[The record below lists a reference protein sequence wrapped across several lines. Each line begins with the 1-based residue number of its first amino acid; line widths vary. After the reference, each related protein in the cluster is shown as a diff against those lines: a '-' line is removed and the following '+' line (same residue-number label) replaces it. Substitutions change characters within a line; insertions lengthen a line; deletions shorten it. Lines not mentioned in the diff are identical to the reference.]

1 MSWSLKRG
9 EGEGKRRR
17 LGGFCVRS
25 KKERRMV
32 VLPSLQ
38 TPFVA
43 PACTYFIFCV
53 DMPSFPHISCLCA
66 HSKEVPG
73 NDDCSHSLCLLKCFF
88 SGQSIV
94 ICIKCRRALC
104 LPRSLL
110 TRVANARGGEGCILN
125 MKNRICQGLIP
136 RIKSRGRREPFLF
149 LVSFVPSIFI
159 SYVAFC
165 PLQ

>member
-104 LPRSLL
+104 LLYSHESQMH
-110 TRVANARGGEGCILN
+110 GEVKGAFWIW
-125 MKNRICQGLIP
+125 KIESA
-136 RIKSRGRREPFLF
+136 KVLF
-149 LVSFVPSIFI
+149 LVSKVGGGENLFYSLFLLSLLSSFRMLPF
-159 SYVAFC
+159 ARC
-165 PLQ
+165 NK